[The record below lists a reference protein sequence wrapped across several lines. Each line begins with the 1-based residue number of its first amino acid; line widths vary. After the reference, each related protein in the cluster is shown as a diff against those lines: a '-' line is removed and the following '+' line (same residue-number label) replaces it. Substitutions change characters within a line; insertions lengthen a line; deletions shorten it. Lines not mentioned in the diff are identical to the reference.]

1 MKPWVIGA
9 SAMGLVAIGLSGCGA
24 ATSASAHKSAA
35 TVVVA
40 MTPQSSPNWFFPVI
54 SSTSYTEINAQ
65 VQYLMYKPLINLN
78 KTNEVDYATSLAQRI
93 RYNPEGTQ
101 YTITLGTRYKW
112 SNGQPVTAQDVVFT
126 WDLIKAAAANGAPW
140 VYGAS
145 GSGGVPSDWKTV
157 KAVGTHTVVI
167 TLNKPANPQW
177 FIHNGLSQITPV
189 PKSVWDKYPGSMTQ
203 ELKYIL
209 KVSNSPTNPAYDVVD
224 GPFKFQSWQPN
235 DYWAFVPNPSYGGH
249 KATIGKLE
257 FAYESS
263 ASSEFTGLKTGT
275 VDVGYL
281 PPSLWNTKKELASID
296 DFSTSYLFGMNYLLL
311 NMNPKAPGGIGRVFQ
326 HRYVRQALE
335 MGIDQKGIIDS
346 LYHGLGVATD
356 GPVPAVPHTAFYDPA
371 LNTPLYPYN
380 PVAGEKLL
388 EEHGWSLVNGVMT
401 KNGQKLAFP
410 FIYVS
415 GSQTVANMAQLL
427 KTDWAKEGIQVSLQS
442 LPLDELLGE
451 AVPASAGRWAMAYWG
466 AGWTYQLDYY
476 PTGGNLFASGAG
488 ENSGSYDSRTMNAL
502 IQATYEPGTPTQIQ
516 SRMDAYEQWAAKD
529 LPVLWMPWFPQGY
542 AREVGLNVHAK
553 NVHGTVSTFN
563 PVTDFLYAQ
572 YWTVSQ

>member
-311 NMNPKAPGGIGRVFQ
+311 NMNSKAPGRIGRVFQ

-529 LPVLWMPWFPQGY
+529 LPVLWMRWFPQGY